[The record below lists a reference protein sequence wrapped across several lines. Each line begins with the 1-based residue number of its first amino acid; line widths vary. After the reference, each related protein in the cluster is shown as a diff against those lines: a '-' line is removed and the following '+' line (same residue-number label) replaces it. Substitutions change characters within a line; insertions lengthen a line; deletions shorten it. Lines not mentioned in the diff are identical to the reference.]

1 MELGATVCTPRAP
14 SCTGCPLQRTCA
26 AYKQQQEWAQKRLEL
41 AKSAA
46 KGFFSPATVSK
57 TAPAPA
63 GDEEMYRKFIA
74 TPPRLLPARLTRCLQ
89 VCDAFSMQIES
100 N

>member
-14 SCTGCPLQRTCA
+14 SCAGCPLQHTCA

-46 KGFFSPATVSK
+46 KGFFSPATASR
-57 TAPAPA
+57 AYPPAPA
-63 GDEEMYRKFIA
+63 GDDDEM
-74 TPPRLLPARLTRCLQ
+74 
-89 VCDAFSMQIES
+89 
-100 N
+100 